1 MAVGVGQVGD
11 QQTWRAD
18 SLDDVEASV
27 LLEAIHR
34 HYGFDFRQYAP
45 ASMRRRLHKRMV
57 AEELDTLSQ
66 LQDRVL
72 HDEQAMERLLLDL
85 SVSVTSMFRDPGFY
99 ASFREQVV
107 PLLRTYPY
115 LRIWHAGCSTGE
127 EAYSMAILLHEEG
140 LLERTRIY
148 ATDMNEA
155 VLDRARS
162 GIVPVEHMR
171 EHTANYVRAGGT
183 STFSDYY
190 LAKYDGAIFHRW
202 LRESIVFAR
211 HNLVQDGP
219 FNEFHVIVCRNV
231 MIYFGAELQEHVH
244 DLFHD
249 SLVRRGVLGL
259 GARESIRF
267 TGRQDDYDTLDTSW
281 KLYRRRS

>member
-1 MAVGVGQVGD
+1 MTD
-11 QQTWRAD
+11 PRSWRAD
-18 SLDDVEASV
+18 SLEDIEASV

-45 ASMRRRLHKRMV
+45 ASMRRRLHKRMT
-57 AEELDTLSQ
+57 AEGLETLSQ

-99 ASFREQVV
+99 AAFREHVV

-115 LRIWHAGCSTGE
+115 IRVWHAGCSTGE
-127 EAYSMAILLHEEG
+127 EVYSMAILLHEEG
-140 LLERTRIY
+140 LLERARIY

-183 STFSDYY
+183 AAFSDYY
-190 LAKYDGAIFHRW
+190 LARYDGAIFHRW
-202 LRESIVFAR
+202 LRESVVFAQ

-231 MIYFGAELQEHVH
+231 MIYFDTALQGQVH

-249 SLVRRGVLGL
+249 SLVRRGVLAL

-267 TGRQDDYDTLDTSW
+267 TNRQDDYDTLDTSW
-281 KLYRRRS
+281 KLYRRRT